1 MYTQSVPIY
10 LGSNILEVAI
20 GPAGSTGNGHVC
32 TLITGPGPILTL
44 PPTMALLHAGPIT
57 TSMSELANISNS
69 TVGML
74 ASSDIEV
81 VIGPLKS

>member
-1 MYTQSVPIY
+1 MHINNWPWPYTNPS
-10 LGSNILEVAI
+10 
-20 GPAGSTGNGHVC
+20 
-32 TLITGPGPILTL
+32 
-44 PPTMALLHAGPIT
+44 PTMALLHAGPIT